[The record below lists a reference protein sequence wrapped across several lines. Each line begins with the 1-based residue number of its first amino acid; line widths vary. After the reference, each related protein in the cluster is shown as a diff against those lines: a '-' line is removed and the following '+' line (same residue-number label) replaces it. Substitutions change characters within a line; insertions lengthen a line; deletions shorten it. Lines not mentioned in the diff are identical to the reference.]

1 MNLQPPNYKAY
12 ELALQDTVG
21 FGEGTIKQDASGNWT
36 RNPKVWFGNTKW
48 EDPTKLNFNQLVE
61 SQKRFLKAGH
71 GRFYGGTSAAVGGHQ
86 MTYPETYVKAAG
98 LKMTDLFNAENQ
110 DKLFLQYAKREA
122 GVTPEMLAQQGFT
135 REISTRLGKPWA
147 SMWGSKH
154 GQQTKSYE
162 SLRDFFNQRLK
173 FHQQNTQKP
182 KPEPKQ
188 KTKPKTQEPGNLLS
202 ILGNTYKNTN
212 PGKYLF

>member
-1 MNLQPPNYKAY
+1 MNLQPPDYSAYKK
-12 ELALQDTVG
+12 ALMDTVG

-36 RNPKVWFGNTKW
+36 KNPKLWFGYKDHI
-48 EDPTKLNFNQLVE
+48 DPTKLNFHQLIE
-61 SQKRFLKAGH
+61 AQKSFLRKGK
-71 GRFYGGTSAAVGGHQ
+71 GSFYGGDSAAVGWAQ
-86 MTYPETYVKAAG
+86 MTYPETYVGAAG
-98 LKMTDLFNAENQ
+98 LKMTDLFTEENQ

-162 SLRDFFNQRLK
+162 SWRDFFNKR
-173 FHQQNTQKP
+173 FYYIFVFIIIFVAF
-182 KPEPKQ
+182 
-188 KTKPKTQEPGNLLS
+188 S
-202 ILGNTYKNTN
+202 IDIFYIFFTIC
-212 PGKYLF
+212 YLVYNIHSINRSSGHNSNDII